1 MKLTKTNIIVIC
13 AVAVTAVVIEG
24 FLIYGDGK
32 KQNDADKTVMQKQV
46 EEFRSLPAEEK
57 EAFLDKTIE
66 DLQQQWAQPQ
76 ATQAPTPSTT
86 TDQPEQLTP
95 EQKEQFLEFRQAL
108 RKRMLEK
115 GIEPGRPNY

>member
-1 MKLTKTNIIVIC
+1 MKITKRNIIVIC

-32 KQNDADKTVMQKQV
+32 KQNDADKTVMQEQV

-76 ATQAPTPSTT
+76 PQVPTPSTAG
-86 TDQPEQLTP
+86 QSEQLTP